1 MSSLHAPAADVI
13 RDALGLTRLLY
24 AARRT
29 REATLPDAS
38 DPLVAIGRELAAAL
52 ALARGDEGSLGNRAA
67 QARAARTLARLAE
80 EVTMGDSASRLAR
93 VAQARVAGERF
104 SVAGRTPPERR

>member
-1 MSSLHAPAADVI
+1 LPSPRSPTADTI
-13 RDALGLTRLLY
+13 RDALGLARLLY

-29 REATLPDAS
+29 REATLPDAA
-38 DPLVAIGRELAAAL
+38 DPLVAIGRELTAAL
-52 ALARGDEGSLGNRAA
+52 ALARCEEGSLGHRAA